1 MISLLFASAL
11 LLPPLEEAPIS
22 TFPAV
27 LETPIDNRQTEGFTV
42 VRPLTNIV
50 DGRVI
55 YPRGSRLLCHYRGFA
70 EGAGARLFIGCAD
83 IQVAPPPALRSEE
96 PEDPPLTPTPFT
108 RLPQGTRVMIH
119 LLKTGDT
126 Q

>member
-1 MISLLFASAL
+1 MITALFASAL
-11 LLPPLEEAPIS
+11 LLPLLEEASTS

-42 VRPLTNIV
+42 VRPLTNIA

-55 YPRGSRLLCHYRGFA
+55 YPQGSRLLCHYRGFA
-70 EGAGARLFIGCAD
+70 EGAGARLFIGCAE
-83 IQVAPPPALRSEE
+83 IQVAPPLALRSEE
-96 PEDPPLTPTPFT
+96 PEDPSLTLTPII
-108 RLPQGTRVMIH
+108 RLPQGTKVMIH